1 MKTMEQI
8 NTETVTAFIENA
20 ENQPVLDQ
28 TDQFFAGQIGEAF
41 PDRQYAVEETFAQGE
56 KVVIRIIMTATH
68 QGMFVGNPPTGRT
81 VKATQFREFRVVD
94 GKIAEHRGWFDT
106 GPLLPQ
112 IKTNS

>member
-1 MKTMEQI
+1 MQRISRCWIRPI
-8 NTETVTAFIENA
+8 NSSQVKSER
-20 ENQPVLDQ
+20 L
-28 TDQFFAGQIGEAF
+28 F

-106 GPLLPQ
+106 GSLLPQ